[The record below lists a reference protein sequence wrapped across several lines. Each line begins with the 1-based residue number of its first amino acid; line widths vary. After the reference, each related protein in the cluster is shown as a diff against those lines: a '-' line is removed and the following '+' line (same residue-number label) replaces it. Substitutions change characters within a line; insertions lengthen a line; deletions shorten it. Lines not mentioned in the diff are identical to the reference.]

1 MKLVHWFS
9 MCIAL
14 VGVVMVIAGL
24 PKVGGFLILGTT
36 VVEVIYAAVVG
47 KKSNAGTR

>member
-9 MCIAL
+9 LCMAL
-14 VGVVMVIAGL
+14 VGVVMLIAGL

-36 VVEVIYAAVVG
+36 AVEVIYAAVLG
-47 KKSNAGTR
+47 KRSNVGTR